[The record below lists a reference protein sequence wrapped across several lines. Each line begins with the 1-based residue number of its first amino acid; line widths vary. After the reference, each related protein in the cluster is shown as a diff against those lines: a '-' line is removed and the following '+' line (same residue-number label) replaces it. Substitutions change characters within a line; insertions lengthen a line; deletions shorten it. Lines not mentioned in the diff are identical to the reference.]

1 MYLFG
6 QLLTKRAHAP
16 VTSGSYADRDAK
28 RRWANQAMSSS
39 NLFGFGLGGIGGQLV
54 GGVLRSGLS
63 RVI

>member
-1 MYLFG
+1 MWHLRI
-6 QLLTKRAHAP
+6 KPAHAAL
-16 VTSGSYADRDAK
+16 SLSYADRDAK